1 MYKLSELCKDQT
13 TTGVVNEEQEIAIN
27 ALEDKLRGKE
37 VELTTLRNSSLT
49 DKRSLDK
56 DDNKGCTPDSCLSDN
71 DEYKLKC
78 SSCTRL
84 VHYHCTRLPLY
95 QIQHFMTRNYRKYI
109 CSYCTNTQ
117 DYLKTIFSDDR
128 RSTLI
133 NDNDASDHL
142 DNEKITKLQKEHDK
156 KEGDLAN
163 LNDQME
169 LVRSHENNNI
179 TLIHER
185 EKTIDEMQEKINE
198 IEHLD
203 DMEKMFHQLESK
215 LKNLIERK
223 LDEKMVTINKVKE
236 SIVQEVKSNNNC
248 FEQKLGN
255 VIQNNKSFAQAS
267 ASSGSPL
274 VPDFRSIM
282 N

>member
-1 MYKLSELCKDQT
+1 MLVLCT
-13 TTGVVNEEQEIAIN
+13 TTAQG
-27 ALEDKLRGKE
+27 
-37 VELTTLRNSSLT
+37 
-49 DKRSLDK
+49 
-56 DDNKGCTPDSCLSDN
+56 
-71 DEYKLKC
+71 
-78 SSCTRL
+78 
-84 VHYHCTRLPLY
+84 Y

-142 DNEKITKLQKEHDK
+142 DNEKITKLQELDK
-156 KEGDLAN
+156 KEGDPAN

-203 DMEKMFHQLESK
+203 SMEKMFHQLESK
-215 LKNLIERK
+215 LENLIERK

-236 SIVQEVKSNNNC
+236 SIVQEVRSNNDC
-248 FEQKLGN
+248 FEQKLDN
-255 VIQNNKSFAQAS
+255 VIENNKSFAQAN

-282 N
+282 NEAKKKNNPEVKRGK